1 MINLK
6 KYDLYLNGQWVKS
19 KGDDWIEV
27 ENPATKEIFAYVPAS
42 TEEDVNIAVEGA
54 NKALK
59 TWRTT
64 DINERI
70 AIVEKMIDYFIE
82 HKEEIINTV
91 IEELGSTIKITEAI
105 HYEQYII
112 NAKDFVEQA
121 RKMPMVDHYDG
132 YDVYRD
138 AVGVVACLTPWNFPF
153 GQIEKKVIPALLMG
167 NTIILKPSQKAPIT
181 GYYFAQAA
189 HEAGLP
195 EGVLQLVTGRGGEV
209 GNVLAKHEDV
219 HMLSFTGSTKGGKE
233 VAYLGLDT
241 MKRLALE
248 LGGKSAAIILEGADY
263 DQAVKDA
270 LFGVFPNAGQACSS
284 KTRLLAPRKD
294 KALIEELAIK
304 HAKDYKFG
312 DPRDPE
318 NDYGAIVSEQAFN
331 KVMSYIEL
339 GKKEATLLYEGDYS
353 NTIGYF
359 IPPVIFTD
367 VDNKS
372 RIAQEEIFGPVLC
385 IIYYDTVEEAID
397 IANDSIYGLH
407 GQIAGPEDKCLEVAE
422 QIQAGQIII
431 NNGTRTQNAPFGGY
445 KQSGIGR
452 EGGIYGLE
460 EYVELKTLFVS
471 K

>member
-1 MINLK
+1 MK
-6 KYDLYLNGQWVKS
+6 RYDLYLNGQWHKPITN
-19 KGDDWIEV
+19 DWIDV
-27 ENPATKEIFAYVPAS
+27 ENPATKEIIAQVPAAK
-42 TEEDVNIAVEGA
+42 EDDVNLAVKGA
-54 NKALK
+54 KDALDSWRNKPLE
-59 TWRTT
+59 
-64 DINERI
+64 ERI
-70 AIVEKMIDYFIE
+70 PYVEKMIDYFLE
-82 HKEEIINTV
+82 HKEEIVNTV
-91 IEELGSTIKITEAI
+91 IDELGSTVKITEKI
-105 HYEQYII
+105 HFLQYID
-112 NAKDFVEQA
+112 NAKDFVENA
-121 RKMPMVDHYDG
+121 KKMPMVDHFEG
-132 YDVYRD
+132 YDVYKD
-138 AVGVVACLTPWNFPF
+138 AVGIVACLTPWNFPF

-167 NTIILKPSQKAPIT
+167 NTIVLKPSQKAPLT
-181 GYYFAQAA
+181 SYYFAQAA

-195 EGVLQLVTGRGGEV
+195 SGVLQLVTGRGAEV
-209 GNVLAKHEDV
+209 GDVLAKHPDV
-219 HMLSFTGSTKGGKE
+219 NMLSFTGSTKGGKE
-233 VAYLGLDT
+233 VALLGIET
-241 MKRLALE
+241 MKRFALE

-263 DQAVKDA
+263 DKAVKDA

-294 KALIEELAIK
+294 KEIIEELAIN
-304 HAKDYKFG
+304 HAKAYKFG

-318 NDYGAIVSEQAFN
+318 NDYGAIISQQAYN

-353 NTIGYF
+353 NDKGYF

-385 IIYYDTVEEAID
+385 IIYYDSIQEAID

-407 GQIAGPEDKCLEVAE
+407 GQIAGPEDQALEVAKH
-422 QIQAGQIII
+422 IQTGQIVI
-431 NNGTRTQNAPFGGY
+431 NNGVRTQNAPFGGY

-460 EYVELKTLFVS
+460 EYVELKTIF